1 MKYENLKSDW
11 ILNLAGL
18 TGVSVMLLTAFYY
31 QFSKDELPC
40 PLCLLQRVGIIIIGF
55 GFLFNLRFGIKGL
68 HYCFSLLGCVLTGII
83 AGRQVLLH
91 ITPGTPGYGS
101 ALFGLHFYTWALVAS
116 VGMVIAISVMIAV
129 GGRALCLRNSLIL
142 AFVNKYKQILY
153 IVFALLIV
161 GNLLSTLLECGTGQC
176 ADNHVSYEL
185 LHWK

>member
-1 MKYENLKSDW
+1 MKYDNLKSEW

-18 TGVSVMLLTAFYY
+18 TAVSVMLLTAFYY
-31 QFSKDELPC
+31 QFFNNELPC

-83 AGRQVLLH
+83 AFRQVLLH
-91 ITPGTPGYGS
+91 IVPGTLGYGS
-101 ALFGLHFYTWALVAS
+101 ALFGLHFYTWALVSS

-129 GGRALCLRNSLIL
+129 GGRPLLLKNIKSL
-142 AFVNKYKQILY
+142 AFVKKYKQVVY
-153 IVFALLIV
+153 IVFALLIT
-161 GNLLSTLLECGTGQC
+161 GNLLSTILECGAGQC
-176 ADNHVSYEL
+176 VDNPVRYEL